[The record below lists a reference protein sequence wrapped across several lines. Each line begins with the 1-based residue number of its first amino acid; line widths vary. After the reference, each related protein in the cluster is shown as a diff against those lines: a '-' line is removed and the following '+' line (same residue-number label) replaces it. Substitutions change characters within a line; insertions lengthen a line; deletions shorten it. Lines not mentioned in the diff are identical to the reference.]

1 MVIIIIIIRDVR
13 ETSYLLTVLSGFLL
27 LLLLLFFWPRYSI
40 PEEWKNYAM
49 QYKKVQK
56 NKLEWT
62 LLLLLL
68 HKTVMQLD
76 GIVPLNQNGES
87 LK

>member
-1 MVIIIIIIRDVR
+1 MRILESDGPSMRCDLKRYINVIVIIIFDPGTKFPGNEKIRYAIKKYKNQ
-13 ETSYLLTVLSGFLL
+13 TGMNLS
-27 LLLLLFFWPRYSI
+27 
-40 PEEWKNYAM
+40 
-49 QYKKVQK
+49 
-56 NKLEWT
+56 

-68 HKTVMQLD
+68 HKTVMQSD